1 MTRNGKIARLPHAVR
16 TELNERLR
24 DGEGGQALLDW
35 LNGLEETKKVVAEKF
50 KGVPVHAN
58 NLSEWREGGF
68 VDWLKQQE
76 TLDLA
81 EQIAERAAD
90 LVERT
95 DGSISEFHENLSAV
109 LALELA
115 GVAKALLEGAADP
128 VERWKQLRGIIKQAT
143 ALRRSDQRA
152 AQMRIRE
159 EEWAY
164 KSAEILKRKRINDG
178 IEQFSHLYMTM
189 EKAKLNRERQA
200 LEERK
205 TELRGRK
212 AAWQAEKEAREGS
225 PRPKVQGPKSAVE
238 EGERVDGDEFGDGSR
253 DGEDGENET
262 GEKQG

>member
-1 MTRNGKIARLPHAVR
+1 
-16 TELNERLR
+16 
-24 DGEGGQALLDW
+24 
-35 LNGLEETKKVVAEKF
+35 
-50 KGVPVHAN
+50 
-58 NLSEWREGGF
+58 EWREGGF